1 MPRLNFLCFLLTLVS
16 MFNTGFSQTK
26 FEQEF
31 RIKPGDVPGSAL
43 AFIDSM
49 EFDRKIKW
57 YKEIG
62 HHGKSI
68 EAKTRFKGK
77 KYSVEFSAE
86 GVFEDVEIEIKC
98 TEIPLETRRE
108 IEKYLHSEYTKY
120 SIDKIQMQYSGTKE
134 SVLNLIKELDID
146 TKPTIRYEIVLSS
159 NIDKTYK
166 MYEFLFS
173 ESGDFIQK
181 QEIVL
186 RNTDNIEY

>member
-43 AFIDSM
+43 EFIDSM

-98 TEIPLETRRE
+98 TEIPLDTRRE